1 MCFNAL
7 PLDSNVQLKLRTAEL
22 EGTFNQWFS
31 TGDMILSDNIQDT
44 WLNFFRETFG
54 FPGEIWQFLEIFFL
68 S

>member
-22 EGTFNQWFS
+22 EGIFNQWFS
-31 TGDMILSDNIQDT
+31 IGDMILSDNIQDT
-44 WLNFFRETFG
+44 WLNIWLPRGNLAIFG
-54 FPGEIWQFLEIFFL
+54 DIFL